1 MMNNEYPE
9 TETLMMTGSPRY
21 LLFVTTSAWD
31 RRLFVSSFEDK
42 EAALAVARKLK
53 EDGARRWQV
62 IDNRTN
68 DVVAEDQAQ

>member
-1 MMNNEYPE
+1 MNNG
-9 TETLMMTGSPRY
+9 LLRY

-31 RRLFVSSFEDK
+31 RRLFISSFDDK
-42 EAALAVARKLK
+42 DAALAVAKKLK
-53 EDGARRWQV
+53 EGGARRWQV